1 MTSADVFLE
10 QLCSKSQDD
19 SVRAANDLFW
29 YINCELKDMPADVAQ
44 TFLEKFDCAL
54 PELLSSNEPE
64 EKTAAIFA
72 IVCLMQSDQSVSSIR
87 VSRFTHYLRKMLP
100 MSDLALVEL
109 AIRAGANLAL
119 SSSGTYA
126 SEYVEFEIKRALEW
140 LSEANLDKNEAK
152 RFSAAIVLK
161 ELACIAPTFFFQH
174 MPHFFDCIFEVLKD
188 PKISIRERAIEALR
202 AALVVASQREIKVEQ
217 KTMWYKLCYD
227 QAVECFIDARSAYS
241 AVREDRVNSALLI
254 INELLRNA
262 NSAWEKTVQSVEQMN
277 TERFSIVVD
286 VISKLLSRRVL
297 FKQEFLGAKF
307 RFFQKA
313 DNLNR
318 SGQHYI
324 TIGLACIRWDVR
336 KSHMPEAVDCL
347 LRRGNHVSRCRNV
360 KTPANI
366 QILLKTTTRLAAFD
380 PERFLTLNFAESVN
394 FVLSG
399 ISREKQRSESLL
411 ATGLLFLAMK
421 KHMEPYVPK
430 VFDLLKQ
437 QLPTKESSKKRA
449 ATVDPS
455 LFTCIALIVRAFG
468 SSVHDHVKN
477 ILDSMLVTGLSSTLS
492 FALYEICVHMESLK
506 KAVHRG
512 LLEQL
517 YQILLHQQMPASIT
531 VLQQVHFP
539 QQPVSASNVQLVT
552 LALKILGTFPFQS
565 EFYDVRLEAVRCL
578 CRILVSFVESLHP
591 AKDVVHNYGLL
602 RLVHDV
608 IMEILTVAVTD
619 FDDRIR
625 QITFNLLVES
635 EPFHC
640 HLAQADVL
648 QLVVMGLQDRRYEI
662 REAVVILLGNMCDIN
677 PAYVVPTLR
686 RVLLQ
691 VFDEMNHSGL
701 SRNEEQSARLFAQL
715 VSSAPRFMKPYTQTA
730 FEILIPKLQNV
741 RTQGDVIVSFLRAI
755 GELAGVMELELQNYL
770 SILLPALMQFTQDA
784 SSSGKR
790 RAALWAL
797 SQVIKNAGFLM
808 EPAKEYPDLLGMLL
822 RLLKTEQSHEIRR
835 EVIRLVG
842 LIGALDPYKERQYSC
857 QNSGASNSTGLAL
870 SLPEQKGIADR
881 RQEIIQWFHWERC
894 SLDEFFPTL
903 AIVNLISI
911 LADPSLSQHHHT
923 VVNALVFIFYSLN
936 VKCDSYMDQV
946 VPHLTNLIRS
956 ADPAMREFLFQQFG
970 YLVSVV
976 KHHIKPYLS
985 EVFDLIREFWTPQTP
1000 MRLTIIML
1008 LEQLASAL
1016 GSQFKPYVT
1025 SLMPSMLRVFLHDT
1039 SEGRAV
1045 TAKLLDALKVTSC
1058 ALEDHF
1064 HMLIPSVLK
1073 VAEQRSVPLNVRRS
1087 AIETIDVFGESS
1099 SLTSFASRIIHTL
1112 IVAMDSSRELHA
1124 CAMDLV
1130 CTLLIHMGRDFLPFR
1145 RVIDHSVARNHI
1157 YYPRYNALLVK
1168 VTEVGKV
1175 NPDED
1180 STYKAK
1186 VTERREKLAKDQ
1198 QIIQIEVR
1206 KSTCNLDYLRK
1217 IWSVSRCASKE
1228 DWIEWLKRFSIELLK
1243 ESPVPALRSCYAVA
1257 QNYSQLATD
1266 LFNSAFASCWTALS
1280 ESAQNELIKCLE
1292 TAISNPE
1299 CPEVTQA
1306 ILNLAEFIDHT
1317 EKGPLPINPV
1327 LLGEKALETRAYAKA
1342 LRYKENEFIV
1352 EVSSSLL
1359 ESILSINNQLQLP
1372 EASIGIVEYARKHDF
1387 KISDKECWYEKLHDW
1402 EKALE
1407 AYDRK
1412 QELHPKDM
1420 DITLG
1425 RMRCLEALGEWG
1437 KLSNIVKDNWSSC
1450 EPRYKQTVARIA
1462 AAAAWGLGQWD
1473 SMDDYVSVM
1482 NRSSVDGCFYQ
1493 AVLAVQKR
1501 NFSDA
1506 QVCIDTARDLIDTEL
1521 TAMVSESYSR
1531 AYESMVTV
1539 QMLSELEEAI
1549 EVKRMPKKR
1558 HLISKVWSKRLQDC
1572 QSTVEDWQRLLQVR
1586 SLVFEPHEM
1595 LDTWIKYASL
1605 CRKSGKMAMSRRTL
1619 VSLLGVD
1626 PDLSETFTLPQDNPV
1641 LSYAYCKQLH
1651 SEGREELAIKEL
1663 KNLLDTSFKEQG
1675 LALDMLK
1682 LKAKCF
1688 VKLGM
1693 WTEASRM
1700 NNQPVPT
1707 NVMQY
1712 YKFAAEMD
1720 PEAYKPWHALACANF
1735 NSLLYYKEKN
1745 ESLKQSILTT
1755 TSEPTDNSF
1764 SDHILAET
1772 KVNDN
1777 LITMHAIQ
1785 AVQCFC
1791 RSVVLCRGNSLQD
1804 TLRLLTVWFD
1814 YGHIPEVYD
1823 MIVDRIKTVSFATW
1837 LQVIPQLIAR
1847 IDTPRTLVSR
1857 SVIQLLCDIGKEHPQ
1872 ALIYPIT
1879 IASKSDNSARKQ
1891 AASNVLKHMNDH
1903 SPRLVQQAFLV
1914 SEELVRV
1921 AILWHELWH
1930 EGLEEASRLYF
1941 AERNLQGMFNALE
1954 PLHKMIERGPATIK
1968 EQSFNQ
1974 AYYRDLKEAQ
1984 DLCIKYRQTGCNR
1997 ELTQAWDLYY
2007 HVFRRISKQLP
2018 LLTTLDL
2025 QYVAPKLLLC
2035 QNLELAVPGTY
2046 DPFKPIVR
2054 IQSVRTDLQV
2064 IASKQRPRKVCIKGS
2079 DGQDYWFL
2087 LKGHEDPR
2095 QDERVMQLF
2104 GLINT
2109 MLLENPMT
2117 CRRNLTISRY
2127 SIIPL
2132 SQNSGLIGWMPNCD
2146 TLHALLRD
2154 YREKKKILLNIEH
2167 KLMQRMSP
2175 DFEHLT
2181 VVQKIE
2187 VFEHALEHTT
2197 GDDLRRIL
2205 WLKSP
2210 SSEVWFERR
2219 TTYTRSLATVSMVGY
2234 ILGLGDRHPSN
2245 LMLDRMSGKMV
2256 HIDFGDCFEVAMTRE
2271 KFPEKIPFRLTRML
2285 VSAMEV
2291 TGVEGNFRLTCEN
2304 VLSVLREN
2312 RESIVAVLE
2321 AFVYDPLLNWR
2332 LLEHC
2337 SNKGLSNE
2345 QKADSPFEH
2354 CVHPSEVVSRKA
2366 LDIVQRIRDKL
2377 TGRDFINL
2385 YADALDV
2392 PAQVE
2397 VLIQQATAHENLCQC
2412 YVGWCP
2418 FW

>member
-1 MTSADVFLE
+1 MTSAEIFLE

-19 SVRAANDLFW
+19 RVRSANELFW
-29 YINCELKDMPADVAQ
+29 YINCELKDMPVEAAQ

-64 EKTAAIFA
+64 EKIAAIFA
-72 IVCLMQSDQSVSSIR
+72 IVCLMQSDRSVSSIR

-100 MSDLALVEL
+100 MSDLGLVEL

-140 LSEANLDKNEAK
+140 LSEANMDKNEAK
-152 RFSAAIVLK
+152 RFSAAVMLR

-174 MPHFFDCIFEVLKD
+174 MSQFFDCIFEVLKD
-188 PKISIRERAIEALR
+188 SKVTIRERATEALR

-217 KTMWYKLCYD
+217 KIMWYKLCYD
-227 QAVECFIDARSAYS
+227 QAVECFTDARNAYS
-241 AVREDRVNSALLI
+241 TIREDRVNSALLI
-254 INELLRNA
+254 INELLRNG

-277 TERFSIVVD
+277 SEQFTIVDDERSSASFEKQVVLTSQDNIISRLVAPAYVGMFESRTCRKQLTECYEEMCR
-286 VISKLLSRRVL
+286 
-297 FKQEFLGAKF
+297 
-307 RFFQKA
+307 
-313 DNLNR
+313 
-318 SGQHYI
+318 
-324 TIGLACIRWDVR
+324 
-336 KSHMPEAVDCL
+336 
-347 LRRGNHVSRCRNV
+347 HVARCRNV
-360 KTPANI
+360 KSLANV

-380 PERFLTLNFAESVN
+380 PERFSALNFPESVN

-399 ISREKQRSESLL
+399 ISREKQRSDSLL
-411 ATGLLFLAMK
+411 ATGLLFIAMK
-421 KHMEPYVPK
+421 KNMEPYVSK

-437 QLPTKESSKKRA
+437 QLPAKEGSKKR
-449 ATVDPS
+449 TSTIDPS
-455 LFTCIALIVRAFG
+455 LFTCVALIVRAFG
-468 SSVHDHVKN
+468 SSVHDHIKH
-477 ILDSMLVTGLSSTLS
+477 ILDSMLATGLSSTLT
-492 FALYEICVHMESLK
+492 FALREICVHMESLK

-531 VLQQVHFP
+531 VLQQVSFP
-539 QQPVSASNVQLVT
+539 SQPVNASNVQLIT
-552 LALKILGTFPFQS
+552 LALKILATFPFQRCSLEAFLRWIPEGYLGS
-565 EFYDVRLEAVRCL
+565 EFYEVRLEAVRCL
-578 CRILVSFVESLHP
+578 CRILVPFVESLYP
-591 AKDVVHNYGLL
+591 AKDVVHNCALL
-602 RLVHDV
+602 RLVHDIV
-608 IMEILTVAVTD
+608 MKVLTVAITD
-619 FDDRIR
+619 PDDRIR

-635 EPFHC
+635 ESFHC

-648 QLVVMGLQDRRYEI
+648 QLVVMGLQDRKYEI
-662 REAVVILLGNMCDIN
+662 REAVVILLGRMCDIN
-677 PAYVVPTLR
+677 PAYVVPSLR

-715 VSSAPRFMKPYTQTA
+715 VSSAPKFMRPYTQTA
-730 FEILIPKLQNV
+730 FEILVPKLQNV

-808 EPAKEYPDLLGMLL
+808 EPAKEYPDLLEMLL
-822 RLLKTEQSHEIRR
+822 RLLKTEQSHAIRR

-842 LIGALDPYKERQYSC
+842 LIGALDPYKEKQYSLRS
-857 QNSGASNSTGLAL
+857 SGASNSTGLAL
-870 SLPEQKGIADR
+870 SLPEQKGTSDR

-936 VKCDSYMDQV
+936 VKCDRYMDQV
-946 VPHLTNLIRS
+946 VPHLINLIRS
-956 ADPAMREFLFQQFG
+956 ADPTMREFLFQQFG

-985 EVFDLIREFWTPQTP
+985 EVFDLIKEFWTPQTP

-1073 VAEQRSVPLNVRRS
+1073 VAEQRNVPLNVRRS

-1099 SLTSFASRIIHTL
+1099 SLSSFASRIIQTL
-1112 IVAMDSSRELHA
+1112 IVAMDSSRDLHG

-1145 RVIDHSVARNHI
+1145 RVVDHSVARNHI
-1157 YYPRYNALLVK
+1157 YHPRYNALLVK

-1175 NPDED
+1175 NPYED
-1180 STYKAK
+1180 ATYKTK

-1243 ESPVPALRSCYAVA
+1243 ESPVPALRSCYSVA

-1266 LFNSAFASCWTALS
+1266 LFNSAFSSCWTALS

-1306 ILNLAEFIDHT
+1306 ILNLSEFVDHT
-1317 EKGPLPINPV
+1317 EKGPLPINPL

-1342 LRYKENEFIV
+1342 LRYKENEFVV
-1352 EVSSSLL
+1352 EVSSALL

-1372 EASIGIVEYARKHDF
+1372 EASIGIVEYARKHGI

-1407 AYDRK
+1407 AYEKK

-1437 KLSNIVKDNWSSC
+1437 KLNDIVKENWSTC
-1450 EPRYKQTVARIA
+1450 EPRYKRTVARIA
-1462 AAAAWGLGQWD
+1462 ASAAWGLGQWD
-1473 SMDDYVSVM
+1473 PMRDYVSVM
-1482 NRSSVDGCFYQ
+1482 NHSSVDGCFYQ
-1493 AVLAVQKR
+1493 AVLAVEKG

-1506 QVCIDTARDLIDTEL
+1506 HSCIDTARDLIDTEL
-1521 TAMVSESYSR
+1521 TAMVSESYNR
-1531 AYESMVTV
+1531 AYETMVTV

-1549 EVKRMPKKR
+1549 EVKKEPKKR
-1558 HLISKVWSKRLQDC
+1558 DLISKVWRKRLQDC

-1595 LDTWIKYASL
+1595 LETWIKYASL

-1626 PDLSETFTLPQDNPV
+1626 PDLNETFTLPQDNPI

-1651 SEGREELAIKEL
+1651 SEGREELAIAQL
-1663 KNLLDTSFKEQG
+1663 KKLLDTSFKKQG
-1675 LALDMLK
+1675 PSLEVLK

-1693 WTEASRM
+1693 WTEASRVSG
-1700 NNQPVPT
+1700 QPVPA
-1707 NVMQY
+1707 NVMEY

-1720 PEAYKPWHALACANF
+1720 PETYKPWHALACANF
-1735 NSLLYYKEKN
+1735 NSLLYYKEKG
-1745 ESLKQSILTT
+1745 ECLKQSVVTTIGEAGDNPVSEHVLTET
-1755 TSEPTDNSF
+1755 T
-1764 SDHILAET
+1764 
-1772 KVNDN
+1772 VNDN
-1777 LITMHAIQ
+1777 IISMHAIQ

-1791 RSVVLCRGNSLQD
+1791 RSVVLCKGNSLQD

-1823 MIVDRIKTVSFATW
+1823 VIVDRIKTVSFATW

-1879 IASKSDNSARKQ
+1879 IASKSENAARKQ
-1891 AASNVLKHMNDH
+1891 AASNVLKHMSDH

-1921 AILWHELWH
+1921 AILWHEMWH

-1941 AERNLQGMFNALE
+1941 AERNLQGMFSALE
-1954 PLHKMIERGPATIK
+1954 PLHKMIERGATTIK

-1984 DLCIKYRQTGCNR
+1984 DLCTK
-1997 ELTQAWDLYY
+1997 
-2007 HVFRRISKQLP
+2007 RISKQLP

-2046 DPFKPIVR
+2046 DPFKPVVC
-2054 IQSVRTDLQV
+2054 IQSVRTDMQV

-2210 SSEVWFERR
+2210 SSEIWFERR

-2256 HIDFGDCFEVAMTRE
+2256 HIDFGDCFEVAMIRE

-2337 SNKGLSNE
+2337 SNREPSNE
-2345 QKADSPFEH
+2345 TRAADSPFEH
-2354 CVHPSEVVSRKA
+2354 FVHPSEVVSRKA
-2366 LDIVQRIRDKL
+2366 LEIVQRIRNKL
-2377 TGRDFINL
+2377 TGRDFIHL